1 MNFFIK
7 IEDINDLI
15 SLFDASLGNYQ
26 NISKDRKTLSRIQ
39 QGMRFFIDL
48 YVKFI
53 NFSIFNSI
61 IQNLT
66 IILNSIFF
74 IFFNTILQKCEN

>member
-48 YVKFI
+48 LIYEIK
-53 NFSIFNSI
+53 
-61 IQNLT
+61 
-66 IILNSIFF
+66 
-74 IFFNTILQKCEN
+74 